1 MATGVLNIAG
11 IKMIFTI
18 YLTKGAVTQPAGLN
32 RAPTYTGN

>member
-18 YLTKGAVTQPAGLN
+18 YLTEGAVTQPAGLDS
-32 RAPTYTGN
+32 APTSTGN